1 MTTRILPPAEWAQ
14 CPAHMR
20 PQLLTLDPT
29 LVRVV
34 VVEELGDIIGC
45 VVLARTVVADGLWIA
60 PVHRGRTSVAR
71 RLLAGMQVV
80 AEGDLQSRSIVGH
93 GMCEAVTQ
101 MMVKLGGT
109 PLAAP
114 SIAIPLQ
121 PRTASCP

>member
-1 MTTRILPPAEWAQ
+1 MITRILPPAEWALA
-14 CPAHMR
+14 PEHMR
-20 PQLLTLDPT
+20 TQLLTLDPA

-60 PVHRGRTSVAR
+60 PMHRGRTSVAR
-71 RLLAGMQVV
+71 RLLAGMQRV
-80 AEGDLQSRSIVGH
+80 ADTDLQSRTIVGH
-93 GMCEAVTQ
+93 GMSDAVTQ

-121 PRTASCP
+121 VRTPSCQ